1 MVFFLNKAGENFNLS
16 KISLNTRVRLW
27 DVVGLKI
34 VTAPDGNWNGM
45 NSMET

>member
-16 KISLNTRVRLW
+16 KISLNIRVRLW
-27 DVVGLKI
+27 DGLKI